1 MKDINKKSDADIVKD
16 IRERK
21 EALRQFRFDLAGSKT
36 RNVKLGQKLRKE
48 VAALMTEANSR
59 KA

>member
-1 MKDINKKSDADIVKD
+1 MKDIKKKSDTDIAKE

-21 EALRQFRFDLAGSKT
+21 ESLRQFRFDLSGSKT
-36 RNVKLGQKLRKE
+36 RNVKLGMTLRKE
-48 VAALMTEANSR
+48 IAQLMTEANSR

>member
-1 MKDINKKSDADIVKD
+1 MKDLKKKSDTDIAKE

-21 EALRQFRFDLAGSKT
+21 ESLRQFRFDLSGSKT
-36 RNVKLGQKLRKE
+36 RNVKLGVKLRKE
-48 VAALMTEANSR
+48 VAQLMTEANSR